1 VYGKHH
7 SISEGSSARALTTDR
22 SIANALSLC
31 FFHAGFE
38 ANPTLQQC
46 FKNFCVYGKN
56 HGISQGS
63 SAGALT
69 RD

>member
-1 VYGKHH
+1 VYAEHH
-7 SISEGSSARALTTDR
+7 CLSQGSSARALTADWCL
-22 SIANALSLC
+22 ANVFRLC
-31 FFHAGFE
+31 CFDAGFE